1 MGDPT
6 ETLLYSRHATTET
19 TSDLPSTVRPVM
31 FYSPDPVPGGRQPGW
46 TRRLALILAA
56 ISMVAVVAVGAA
68 WRPAVAEAART
79 SLTILGAS
87 AASLDPAAQ
96 SDAGSAQV
104 VAQVFES
111 LTAIDTSLKIQP
123 ALAASWETQDGG
135 KKVVFHLRSN
145 LAFSNGAPLTA
156 SNVVASWMRVL
167 NPKTSS
173 QLASLLDDVVGARA
187 YREGKSQSSAVGIK
201 AVGSGDV
208 EVALVSPAADFASIA
223 SSPTLAVVPSDIDS
237 KPGVLE
243 AGSFV
248 GSGAYVVS
256 GLTATETTLAANS
269 HYWAGAPAVTTIHLM
284 SDISGKSP
292 VAEFEAGR
300 LDYTPISLYDAA
312 WIAYDPILGASLR
325 KEPSPSV
332 EYYGFNTTKAPFN
345 NVHVRRAFAMGIDW
359 RRLVSLQSNPL
370 ESSATGMVPAG
381 VPGHSTTDYGPKF
394 DLTTARSE
402 LASAG
407 FPNGAGFPTV
417 TLTTTGA
424 ALDAAIVRQLHDN
437 LGIDIG
443 YQVMDWP
450 TYNARLL
457 SDPPA
462 IWQMGWVADYPGAND
477 FLGLLL
483 GSGTTNNFG
492 RWSST
497 DFDSAVQGALAAT
510 DATATQRSFDQAQ
523 AVVADQV
530 PVIPVDYGAGYAL
543 AAKGLLGASPNGQGL
558 VRYAG
563 LAWSSK

>member
-1 MGDPT
+1 M
-6 ETLLYSRHATTET
+6 
-19 TSDLPSTVRPVM
+19 M
-31 FYSPDPVPGGRQPGW
+31 FHYPQPVPGGRPPER
-46 TRRLALILAA
+46 TRRLIMVLGATVL
-56 ISMVAVVAVGAA
+56 VAVVAVGVA
-68 WRPAVAEAART
+68 WRPSVAHAARD

-111 LTAIDTSLKIQP
+111 LTAIDTSLKVQP
-123 ALAASWETQDGG
+123 ALAASWETQDSG
-135 KKVVFHLRSN
+135 KKVVFHLRSG
-145 LAFSNGAPLTA
+145 LTFSNGAPLTA
-156 SNVVASWMRVL
+156 ANVVSSWTRVL
-167 NPKTSS
+167 NPKAPS

-187 YREGKSQSSAVGIK
+187 YREGTGQASSVGIK
-201 AVGSGDV
+201 AVGSGDI

-237 KPGVLE
+237 NPGVLE

-248 GSGAYVVS
+248 GSGAYIVT

-269 HYWAGAPAVTTIHLM
+269 HYWAGAPAMATIHLM
-284 SDISGKSP
+284 SDIGGKSP

-312 WIAYDPILGASLR
+312 WIAYDPTLGASLR
-325 KEPSPSV
+325 MEPSPSV

-359 RRLVSLQSNPL
+359 GRIVALQSDPL
-370 ESSATGMVPAG
+370 ESPATGMVPVG
-381 VPGHSTTDYGPKF
+381 VPGHSTIAYSPKF

-407 FPNGAGFPTV
+407 FPTGAGFPKV

-424 ALDAAIVRQLHDN
+424 ALDAAIIRQLHDN

-462 IWQMGWVADYPGAND
+462 MWQMGWVADYPGAND

-492 RWSST
+492 RWKSA
-497 DFDSAVQGALAAT
+497 DFDAAIQSALATT
-510 DATATQRSFDQAQ
+510 DAIAMQSFFDRAQ

-563 LAWSSK
+563 LAWGSK

>member
-87 AASLDPAAQ
+87 AASLDPAVQ

-111 LTAIDTSLKIQP
+111 LTAIDTSLHVQP

-145 LAFSNGAPLTA
+145 LTFSNGAPLTA
-156 SNVVASWMRVL
+156 SNVVSSWTRVL
-167 NPKTSS
+167 NPKEPS

-187 YREGKSQSSAVGIK
+187 YHEGKGEASAVGIK

-208 EVALVSPAADFASIA
+208 EVALVNPASDFPSIA

-237 KPGVLE
+237 NPGVLE

-256 GLTATETTLAANS
+256 SLTDTETTLSANS
-269 HYWAGAPAVTTIHLM
+269 HYWAGAPAMATIHLM
-284 SDISGKSP
+284 SDIGGKSP

-312 WIAYDPILGASLR
+312 WIAYDPTLGPLLR
-325 KEPSPSV
+325 IEPSPSV
-332 EYYGFNTTKAPFN
+332 EYYGFNMTKAPFD
-345 NVHVRRAFAMGIDW
+345 NVHVRRA
-359 RRLVSLQSNPL
+359 
-370 ESSATGMVPAG
+370 
-381 VPGHSTTDYGPKF
+381 
-394 DLTTARSE
+394 ARSE
-402 LASAG
+402 
-407 FPNGAGFPTV
+407 
-417 TLTTTGA
+417 A
-424 ALDAAIVRQLHDN
+424 A
-437 LGIDIG
+437 
-443 YQVMDWP
+443 
-450 TYNARLL
+450 AR
-457 SDPPA
+457 A
-462 IWQMGWVADYPGAND
+462 
-477 FLGLLL
+477 
-483 GSGTTNNFG
+483 
-492 RWSST
+492 
-497 DFDSAVQGALAAT
+497 
-510 DATATQRSFDQAQ
+510 
-523 AVVADQV
+523 
-530 PVIPVDYGAGYAL
+530 
-543 AAKGLLGASPNGQGL
+543 
-558 VRYAG
+558 
-563 LAWSSK
+563 

>member
-1 MGDPT
+1 MV
-6 ETLLYSRHATTET
+6 LVATV
-19 TSDLPSTVRPVM
+19 L
-31 FYSPDPVPGGRQPGW
+31 
-46 TRRLALILAA
+46 
-56 ISMVAVVAVGAA
+56 VAVVAVGAA
-68 WRPAVAEAART
+68 WRPSVADAARD
-79 SLTILGAS
+79 SLTILGPS
-87 AASLDPAAQ
+87 AESLDPAAQ

-111 LTAIDTSLKIQP
+111 LTAIDTSLKVQP
-123 ALAASWETQDGG
+123 ALAASWETQDSG

-156 SNVVASWMRVL
+156 ANVVSSWMRVL
-167 NPKTSS
+167 DPKAPS

-187 YREGKSQSSAVGIK
+187 YREGKGPASSVGIK

-237 KPGVLE
+237 NPGVLV

-256 GLTATETTLAANS
+256 GLTDTETTLAANS
-269 HYWAGAPAVTTIHLM
+269 HYWAGPPAIATIHLL
-284 SDISGKSP
+284 SDIGGKSP

-312 WIAYDPILGASLR
+312 WIAYDPTLGPQLR
-325 KEPSPSV
+325 IEPSPSV
-332 EYYGFNTTKAPFN
+332 EYYGFNTTKAPFD
-345 NVHVRRAFAMGIDW
+345 NVHVRRAFAIGIDW
-359 RRLVSLQSNPL
+359 RRIVALQSNPL
-370 ESSATGMVPAG
+370 ESPATGMVPVG
-381 VPGHSTTDYGPKF
+381 VAGHSTTDYGPKF
-394 DLTTARSE
+394 DLATAKSE
-402 LASAG
+402 LAAAG
-407 FPNGAGFPTV
+407 FPNGAGFPKV
-417 TLTTTGA
+417 ILTTTGA

-462 IWQMGWVADYPGAND
+462 MWQMGWVADYPGAND
-477 FLGLLL
+477 FLGILL

-492 RWSST
+492 RWSSA
-497 DFDSAVQGALAAT
+497 DFDSAVHGALAAT
-510 DATATQRSFDQAQ
+510 DATAMQSSFDQAQ

-543 AAKGLLGASPNGQGL
+543 AATGLLGASPNGQGL

-563 LAWSSK
+563 LAWSK

>member
-1 MGDPT
+1 MI
-6 ETLLYSRHATTET
+6 L
-19 TSDLPSTVRPVM
+19 
-31 FYSPDPVPGGRQPGW
+31 FYPEPLAGRRQPGR
-46 TRRLALILAA
+46 TRRLLMALVATVL
-56 ISMVAVVAVGAA
+56 VAVVAVGAA
-68 WRPAVAEAART
+68 WSPSVAAAARN

-87 AASLDPAAQ
+87 ASSLDPAVQ

-104 VAQVFES
+104 VVQVYES
-111 LTAIDTSLKIQP
+111 LTAIDTSLKVQP
-123 ALAASWETQDGG
+123 ALAANWETQDGG
-135 KKVVFHLRSN
+135 KKVVFHLRAN
-145 LAFSNGAPLTA
+145 LTFSNGAPLTA
-156 SNVVASWMRVL
+156 SNVVSSWTRVL
-167 NPKTSS
+167 NPRQPS

-187 YREGKSQSSAVGIK
+187 YREGKGQASSVGIK

-237 KPGVLE
+237 NPGVLE

-269 HYWAGAPAVTTIHLM
+269 HYWAGAPAIATIHLM
-284 SDISGKSP
+284 SDIGGKSP
-292 VAEFEAGR
+292 VAEFEAGN

-312 WIAYDPILGASLR
+312 WIAYDPTLGPQLR
-325 KEPSPSV
+325 IEPSPSV
-332 EYYGFNTTKAPFN
+332 EYYGFNTTKPPFN
-345 NVHVRRAFAMGIDW
+345 NVHVRRAFAVGIDW
-359 RRLVSLQSNPL
+359 RRIVALQSNPL
-370 ESSATGMVPAG
+370 ESPATGMVPVG
-381 VPGHSTTDYGPKF
+381 VAGHSATDYGPKF
-394 DLTTARSE
+394 DLATAKSE
-402 LASAG
+402 LATAG
-407 FPNGAGFPTV
+407 FPNGTGFPKV

-424 ALDAAIVRQLHDN
+424 ALDGAVVKQLHDN
-437 LGIDIG
+437 LGIDIS
-443 YQVMDWP
+443 YQVMDWT
-450 TYNARLL
+450 TYNQRLL

-462 IWQMGWVADYPGAND
+462 MWQMGWVADYPGAND

-492 RWSST
+492 QWSSA
-497 DFDSAVQGALAAT
+497 DFDSAIHGALAAT
-510 DATATQRSFDQAQ
+510 DATAMQASFDQAQ

-543 AAKGLLGASPNGQGL
+543 AATGLLGASPNGQGL

>member
-1 MGDPT
+1 MI
-6 ETLLYSRHATTET
+6 L
-19 TSDLPSTVRPVM
+19 
-31 FYSPDPVPGGRQPGW
+31 FYPEPLAGGRQPGR
-46 TRRLALILAA
+46 TRRLLMALVATVL
-56 ISMVAVVAVGAA
+56 VAVVAVGAA
-68 WRPAVAEAART
+68 WSPSVAAAARN

-87 AASLDPAAQ
+87 ASSLDPAVQ

-104 VAQVFES
+104 VTQVYES
-111 LTAIDTSLKIQP
+111 LTAIDTSLKVQP

-135 KKVVFHLRSN
+135 KKVVFHLRAN
-145 LAFSNGAPLTA
+145 LTFSNGAPLTA
-156 SNVVASWMRVL
+156 SNVVSSWTRVL
-167 NPKTSS
+167 NPKQPS

-187 YREGKSQSSAVGIK
+187 YREGKGQASAVGIK

-237 KPGVLE
+237 NPGVLE

-256 GLTATETTLAANS
+256 SLTDTETTLSANS
-269 HYWAGAPAVTTIHLM
+269 HYWAV
-284 SDISGKSP
+284 
-292 VAEFEAGR
+292 
-300 LDYTPISLYDAA
+300 
-312 WIAYDPILGASLR
+312 
-325 KEPSPSV
+325 
-332 EYYGFNTTKAPFN
+332 
-345 NVHVRRAFAMGIDW
+345 AMGIDW
-359 RRLVSLQSNPL
+359 RRIVALQSNPL
-370 ESSATGMVPAG
+370 ESPATGMVPLG

-394 DLTTARSE
+394 DLATAKSE
-402 LASAG
+402 LAAAG
-407 FPNGAGFPTV
+407 FPNGTGFPKV
-417 TLTTTGA
+417 TLTTTGV
-424 ALDAAIVRQLHDN
+424 ALDAAILMQLHDN

-443 YQVMDWP
+443 YQTMDWP

-462 IWQMGWVADYPGAND
+462 MWQMGWVADYPGAND

-497 DFDSAVQGALAAT
+497 DFDAAVQGALAAT
-510 DATATQRSFDQAQ
+510 DATAMQRSFDQAQ

-543 AAKGLLGASPNGQGL
+543 AATGLLGASPNGQGL

-563 LAWSSK
+563 LAWSN

>member
-1 MGDPT
+1 MI
-6 ETLLYSRHATTET
+6 LYYPEPLA
-19 TSDLPSTVRPVM
+19 
-31 FYSPDPVPGGRQPGW
+31 GRRQTGR
-46 TRRLALILAA
+46 TRRLVMVLVATVL
-56 ISMVAVVAVGAA
+56 VAVVAVGAA
-68 WRPAVAEAART
+68 WRPFVADAARD

-87 AASLDPAAQ
+87 AASLDPAVQ

-111 LTAIDTSLKIQP
+111 LTAIDTSLHVQP

-145 LAFSNGAPLTA
+145 LTFSNGAPLTA
-156 SNVVASWMRVL
+156 SDVVSSWTRVL
-167 NPKTSS
+167 NPKAPS

-187 YREGKSQSSAVGIK
+187 YREGKGQASAVGIK

-237 KPGVLE
+237 NPGVLE

-256 GLTATETTLAANS
+256 GLTETETTLAANS
-269 HYWAGAPAVTTIHLM
+269 HYWAGAPAIATIHLM
-284 SDISGKSP
+284 SDIGGKSP

-312 WIAYDPILGASLR
+312 WIAYDPTLGPLLR
-325 KEPSPSV
+325 IEPSPSV
-332 EYYGFNTTKAPFN
+332 EYYGFNMTKAPFN
-345 NVHVRRAFAMGIDW
+345 NVHVRRAFATGIDW
-359 RRLVSLQSNPL
+359 RRIVALQSNPL
-370 ESSATGMVPAG
+370 ESPATGMVPVG
-381 VPGHSTTDYGPKF
+381 VAGHSTTDYGPKF
-394 DLTTARSE
+394 DLATAKSE
-402 LASAG
+402 LAAAG
-407 FPNGAGFPTV
+407 FPNGTGFPKV

-443 YQVMDWP
+443 YQVMDWT
-450 TYNARLL
+450 TYNQRLL

-462 IWQMGWVADYPGAND
+462 MWQMGWVADYPGAND

-492 RWSST
+492 QWSSA
-497 DFDSAVQGALAAT
+497 DFDSAVHGALAAT
-510 DATATQRSFDQAQ
+510 DATAMQAAFDQAQ

-543 AAKGLLGASPNGQGL
+543 AATGLLGASPNGQGL